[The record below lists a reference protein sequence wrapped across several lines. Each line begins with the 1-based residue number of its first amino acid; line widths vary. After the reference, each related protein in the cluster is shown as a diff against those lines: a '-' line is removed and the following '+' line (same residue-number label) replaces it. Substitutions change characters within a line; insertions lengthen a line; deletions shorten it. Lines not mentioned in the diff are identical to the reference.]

1 MLAAGALS
9 PGQIIVIIILVVLLF
24 GGKRLRSF
32 GSDLGEAIKG
42 FKKSM
47 SGEEKDKEEDPQK
60 LEQQNN
66 QQPVKQTEKNEHK
79 E

>member
-9 PGQIIVIIILVVLLF
+9 PGQIIVIVILVVLLF

-47 SGEEKDKEEDPQK
+47 SGDEKDKEEDPPK
-60 LEQQNN
+60 LEQQDQ
-66 QQPVKQTEKNEHK
+66 QQPLKQTEKNEHK

>member
-9 PGQIIVIIILVVLLF
+9 PGQIIVIVILVVLLF

-47 SGEEKDKEEDPQK
+47 SGEEKEKEEELQK
-60 LEQQNN
+60 LEQQN
-66 QQPVKQTEKNEHK
+66 QSQPVKQTEKTEHK